1 MPLAYRIAR
10 FLDTHYGVDA
20 QVRMDGRIA
29 VRIVHIDCSGYVE
42 AVVDCVIDAT
52 VDALR
57 QFISPSVNCYD
68 DRPYVC

>member
-10 FLDTHYGVDA
+10 FLDTHYGAYA
-20 QVRMDGRIA
+20 QVRIDGRIA
-29 VRIVHIDCSGYVE
+29 VRIIHVDCDGYVE
-42 AVVDCVIDAT
+42 AVVDRVIDAN

-57 QFISPSVNCYD
+57 EFIAPPVNCYD